1 MMIAKSPNEVYL
13 ALNQVGYSNAF
24 LIKFKDLSVS
34 DQIEWYN
41 SIGTDANWNYK

>member
-1 MMIAKSPNEVYL
+1 MIARSPTEGYL
-13 ALNQVGYSNAF
+13 ALNQEGYENAF

-41 SIGTDANWNYK
+41 SVGIDSTWNYK

>member
-1 MMIAKSPNEVYL
+1 MVARSPTEGYL
-13 ALNQVGYSNAF
+13 ALNLEDNADAF

-41 SIGTDANWNYK
+41 SVGTNPTWNYK